1 MKNKTLCFVG
11 ISLFVI
17 TQGVVRY
24 YSRKTVA
31 KEPGRFVYRE
41 YDPRGPSVEIF
52 RKKSE
57 REFFKVKG
65 GFADSVS
72 YPGLASLDFSTTWLR
87 ILASVYEDVSI
98 EGDFSWLFHKLRFV
112 SYHLPKDEASFQT
125 ALLPLFVVLGKDPA
139 GALFLLNEKLAK
151 FKTDWRVSYWMGFH
165 ALENLNEKKLAGS
178 LFLEAAKY
186 YGSPDYLAPLGLR
199 LMHDRGEIDYE
210 TLRAYAAKNLD
221 PELLDRVKR
230 IRPEWFKLGEK

>member
-1 MKNKTLCFVG
+1 MNRKIPSLIF
-11 ISLFVI
+11 IALFVLI
-17 TQGVVRY
+17 QGTFRY
-24 YSRKTVA
+24 FSRKTVQ
-31 KEPGRFVYRE
+31 KSESQFIYRE
-41 YDPRGPSVEIF
+41 YDPRGQSVELF
-52 RKKSE
+52 RKRSE

-87 ILASVYEDVSI
+87 ILASVYEEATV
-98 EGDFSWLFHKLRFV
+98 EGDFSWLFHKLRFI
-112 SYHLPKDEASFQT
+112 SFQLPSDEASFQT
-125 ALLPLFVVLGKDPA
+125 ALLPMFVVLGKDPA
-139 GALFLLNEKLAK
+139 GAMFLLNEKMAK
-151 FKTDWRVSYWMGFH
+151 FKTDWRVSYWAGFH

-186 YGSPDYLAPLGLR
+186 YGSPDYLGPLGLR
-199 LMHDRGEIDYE
+199 LMHDRGEIDFE
-210 TLRAYAAKNLD
+210 TLRVYAVKNLD